1 MNGCAGIVRAMATA
15 AALLWS
21 PHLLGQTPELPPTG
35 ARVRV
40 VARGIAPGPVV
51 AAVAGRHTDSLI
63 LDLEGGRRRAVP
75 VTSIT
80 RLEISRGRKSK
91 VVTGAAMGLILG
103 TAATGAFLAMFCSDP
118 DTLCE
123 SDEVLRALAIIATPP
138 DGPGGAHRPRR
149 SSGALG
155 TVSGDVAG
163 GSRHRW
169 PTPDRRCR
177 VALVTARGA

>member
-138 DGPGGAHRPRR
+138 TAL
-149 SSGALG
+149 GALIG
-155 TVSGDVAG
+155 LAVRVERWERFPVTWREGAAIGGQRLTVGVAW
-163 GSRHRW
+163 RW
-169 PTPDRRCR
+169 
-177 VALVTARGA
+177 